1 MRHYEFIFFAKI
13 QEYDV
18 TKDRFGCPGGSMLQR
33 LDTAVYL
40 IVRGLSISVVL
51 RVVLNFY
58 HYLEY

>member
-18 TKDRFGCPGGSMLQR
+18 TKDRSGCPGGSMVQR
-33 LDTAVYL
+33 LGTAAYL
-40 IVRGLSISVVL
+40 IVTGLSISVVL